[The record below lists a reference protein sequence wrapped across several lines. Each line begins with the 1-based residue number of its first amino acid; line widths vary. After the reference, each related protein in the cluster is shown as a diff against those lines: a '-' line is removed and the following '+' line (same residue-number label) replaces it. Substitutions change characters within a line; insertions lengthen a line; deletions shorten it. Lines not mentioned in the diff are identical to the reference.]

1 MNHLYCR
8 LAVTNLKNN
17 GQFYVPYILA
27 GMVSAMMF
35 YIMRA
40 VQGNDSINAMRG
52 ASVLHIVLFMGVV
65 IVGACV
71 CIFLFYTNSF
81 VMKRRKKELGVYNI
95 LGMEKRHIAKVLAWE
110 ALILYL
116 ISVCGGLVCGIV
128 FNKLVVMFLCKLTG
142 VSESIPFYISGWGCL
157 QTAEL
162 FAVVYV
168 LMLLYNFMQVKLADP
183 IALLH
188 GNNVGEREPKA
199 KWVSAVIGVVCI
211 LSGYYLAVHVNGVIE
226 AVNIFFV
233 AVLLVIAG
241 TYELFLSVSIA
252 ALKLLRNNKKYYY
265 KASHFIAVSGMMYRM
280 KRNAVGLANI
290 CVLSTMVLV
299 IISTTVC
306 LYAGVEDSLQTLEA
320 DATFYFDS
328 VPGAAVREQL
338 TGQFYAVA
346 ESQGRKVTEVSE
358 YTDVLVVTHRV
369 GNEIEKYDNENGSY
383 GFSDMGMLYVMTKSD
398 FEKYTGHTLGEIAP
412 GSVMVTSPDGTAQD
426 SIKVFGR
433 TYAVAGTL
441 ELTED
446 FPVNEMEGFLGN
458 TEVRYMVVADDDEL
472 EHLGADVEV
481 QYHVGVE
488 TDGTREERL
497 MYAAAV
503 REAVEACRTQAEF
516 DRCLL
521 YSRVEQRE
529 EYMRMNGGFLFLGL
543 FLGILFLMITVLI
556 IYYKQISEGFED
568 RERFAIMT
576 KVGMSREMVRAAIN
590 AQVRTV
596 FFLPITVAVLHLVMA
611 FPMLK
616 LMLLVFGLA
625 NVQLF
630 AGCLAATA
638 AVFAVIYFIVFRLT
652 SRSYYKIVY

>member
-1 MNHLYCR
+1 
-8 LAVTNLKNN
+8 
-17 GQFYVPYILA
+17 
-27 GMVSAMMF
+27 
-35 YIMRA
+35 
-40 VQGNDSINAMRG
+40 
-52 ASVLHIVLFMGVV
+52 
-65 IVGACV
+65 
-71 CIFLFYTNSF
+71 
-81 VMKRRKKELGVYNI
+81 
-95 LGMEKRHIAKVLAWE
+95 
-110 ALILYL
+110 
-116 ISVCGGLVCGIV
+116 
-128 FNKLVVMFLCKLTG
+128 
-142 VSESIPFYISGWGCL
+142 
-157 QTAEL
+157 
-162 FAVVYV
+162 
-168 LMLLYNFMQVKLADP
+168 
-183 IALLH
+183 
-188 GNNVGEREPKA
+188 
-199 KWVSAVIGVVCI
+199 
-211 LSGYYLAVHVNGVIE
+211 
-226 AVNIFFV
+226 
-233 AVLLVIAG
+233 
-241 TYELFLSVSIA
+241 
-252 ALKLLRNNKKYYY
+252 
-265 KASHFIAVSGMMYRM
+265 M

-338 TGQFYAVA
+338 IGQFHAVA

-503 REAVEACRTQAEF
+503 REAVEACRTQDGF

-652 SRSYYKIVY
+652 SRSYYKIVH

>member
-252 ALKLLRNNKKYYY
+252 VLKLLRNNKKYYY

-338 TGQFYAVA
+338 TGQFHAVA

-398 FEKYTGHTLGEIAP
+398 FEKYTGHTLGAIAP
-412 GSVMVTSPDGTAQD
+412 RSVMVTSPDGTAQD

-503 REAVEACRTQAEF
+503 REAVEACRTQAGF